1 MPGSCLTNRKYSV
14 FYKWFVRHEPRKRN
28 TKLRYEGHF
37 TIFEKIK
44 YHTLILKNKYGS
56 ENPYTAD
63 PVSKKALRLL
73 KSGRQLLDIGCG
85 EGADSVFYAKK
96 GFRVIAI
103 DNNKTY
109 LKRFRAF
116 KNDNDLTNIAIRR
129 TDILS
134 HHYPSNPYD
143 AVNCLLVGC
152 CMKRSEFEKL
162 LIAIKY
168 MVKPGGIIIMSLR
181 NYLDP
186 EFKVYNSTE
195 KMIEPNTF
203 RKKEDCCKIRYYIEK
218 KRLRDVFK
226 DFEILYYYEG
236 LAPDKYKEV
245 PEHGDSYII
254 CRK

>member
-1 MPGSCLTNRKYSV
+1 MLFIPTRVLPTRQSDLLKFEDASNQAMKYSAM
-14 FYKWFVRHEPRKRN
+14 
-28 TKLRYEGHF
+28 
-37 TIFEKIK
+37 
-44 YHTLILKNKYGS
+44 ILKNKYGF
-56 ENPYTAD
+56 EYPFTPD
-63 PVSKKALRLL
+63 PLSKKALRLL
-73 KSGRQLLDIGCG
+73 KRGRQLLDIGCG

-96 GFRVIAI
+96 GFSVTSI
-103 DNNKTY
+103 DNNQIY

-116 KNDNDLTNIAIRR
+116 KRDHDLSNISIRC
-129 TDILS
+129 TDVLS
-134 HHYPSNPYD
+134 HHYTPNRYD
-143 AVNCLLVGC
+143 VVNCLLVGC

-162 LIAIKY
+162 LIVVKY
-168 MVKPGGIIIMSLR
+168 TVKHGGIIIMSLR

-186 EFKVYNSTE
+186 EFVAYSSSE

>member
-1 MPGSCLTNRKYSV
+1 LLKFEDAFNQAMKYSA
-14 FYKWFVRHEPRKRN
+14 
-28 TKLRYEGHF
+28 
-37 TIFEKIK
+37 TI
-44 YHTLILKNKYGS
+44 LNKYGF
-56 ENPYTAD
+56 EYPFTPD
-63 PVSKKALRLL
+63 PLSKKALGLL
-73 KSGRQLLDIGCG
+73 KAGRQLLDIGCG

-96 GFRVIAI
+96 GFSVTSI

-109 LKRFRAF
+109 LKRFSAF
-116 KNDNDLTNIAIRR
+116 KKDHDLSNISIRC
-129 TDILS
+129 TDVLS
-134 HHYPSNPYD
+134 HHYPSNRYD
-143 AVNCLLVGC
+143 VVNCLLVGC

-162 LIAIKY
+162 LITIKNT
-168 MVKPGGIIIMSLR
+168 VKLGGIIIMSLR

-186 EFKVYNSTE
+186 EFKVYYSSE

-226 DFEILYYYEG
+226 DCEILYYYEG